1 MTVNAALKA
10 KAVGPETKAKAKA
23 IKGWPRGASRPR
35 PALEDHHF
43 NDARLLLQGNGC

>member
-10 KAVGPETKAKAKA
+10 NAVGPETKA

-43 NDARLLLQGNGC
+43 NDARILLQGNGC